1 MKSLFAFF
9 GAILFL
15 STGVLFSQK
24 ELPEFKL
31 KKEVTEKHLRYLASD
46 ELMGRRTGAPGND
59 LAAAYIRDLYKS
71 YGIEPAPGTDDYYQY
86 IDFAN
91 VAGPAEAN
99 FIIGDEEYK
108 QGDNLMIL
116 SGDAAAID
124 APMIFVGH
132 GLVDEKKGYDDY
144 KDLDVKGK
152 VVVVLPGTA
161 ESSDPMVI
169 FETMRPKMALAAE
182 KGAVGLIEL
191 YRISFPWGF
200 FTNYFGK
207 PSLRLARAEESE
219 SLDQLTYGWLKED
232 DLAVMNELRK
242 GNLELTMKGSHSGS
256 ISIKLRSQNVVG
268 FIPGTDPELEDE
280 VIVLTAHYDHVGTG
294 KDGGSYFTEE
304 DSIFNGARDNAMGTV
319 ALLSAAKSLSQEPP
333 KRSVL
338 VLALTAEE
346 VGLLGSQYYVNN
358 PLIPLSKTVFNLNAD
373 GAGYND
379 KTMVGVIGYGRSGTD
394 EEVTKGATTFGLTV
408 SENPAPAQN
417 LFDRSDNVSFAKNG
431 IPALNMSPGFVDF
444 DAEINKNY
452 HQVTD
457 EADTIDFDYLLKY
470 CKAYAH
476 TARLIANK
484 AERPMW
490 KEGDK
495 YQEAGKNLYSS
506 EGEK

>member
-1 MKSLFAFF
+1 MKSFFAFCGAVLLGSGMLFA
-9 GAILFL
+9 
-15 STGVLFSQK
+15 QE

-31 KKEVTEKHLRYLASD
+31 EKEVSEKHLRYLASD
-46 ELMGRRTGAPGND
+46 ELMGRRTGAPGID
-59 LAAAYIRDLYKS
+59 MAGAYIREQYKS

-91 VAGPAEAN
+91 VAGPAEAK
-99 FIIGDEEYK
+99 FVIGEEVFK

-116 SGDAAAID
+116 SGNAATLD
-124 APMIFVGH
+124 APLIFAGH
-132 GLVDEKKGYDDY
+132 GLIDEEKGYNDY
-144 KDLDVKGK
+144 KDLEVKGK

-161 ESSDPMVI
+161 ESTDPMVI
-169 FETMRPKMALAAE
+169 FETMRTKMAIASE
-182 KGAVGLIEL
+182 QGAVGLIEL

-207 PSLRLARAEESE
+207 PSLRLARADESG
-219 SLDQLTYGWLKED
+219 SFGNLTYGWLKEA
-232 DLAVMNELRK
+232 DLTVMNELRK
-242 GNLELTMKGSHSGS
+242 GNVALTIKGSHSGS
-256 ISIKLRSQNVVG
+256 VSKKLRSQNVAG
-268 FIPGTDPELEDE
+268 FIPGTDPSLKDE
-280 VIVLTAHYDHVGTG
+280 VIVLSAHYDHVGTG

-358 PLIPLSKTVFNLNAD
+358 PLIPLNKTVFNLNAD

-394 EEVTKGATTFGLTV
+394 EEVTKGAATFGLTV
-408 SENPAPAQN
+408 SANPAPAQN

-431 IPALNMSPGFVDF
+431 IPALNMSPGFVEF

-484 AERPMW
+484 SERPMW

-495 YQEAGKNLYSS
+495 YEEAGKSLYSS